1 MRLSKGRY
9 DAFHSRV
16 SSLRARKMGSL
27 KNCKVKHPTLKDIL
41 GNEKMIVPL
50 ANYIQATHRFEE
62 GREE

>member
-1 MRLSKGRY
+1 
-9 DAFHSRV
+9 
-16 SSLRARKMGSL
+16 MGSL